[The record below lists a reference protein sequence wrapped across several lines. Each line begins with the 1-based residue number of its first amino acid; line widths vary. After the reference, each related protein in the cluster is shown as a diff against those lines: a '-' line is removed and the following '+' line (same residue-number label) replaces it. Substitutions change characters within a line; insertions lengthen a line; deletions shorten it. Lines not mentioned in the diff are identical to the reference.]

1 MRYLDIC
8 LIVFTAVSALGW
20 YVLWALDG
28 PARVQRRIAVVAV
41 VAFVATV
48 VAHQIKV
55 TNSPPDDAGFITG
68 RP

>member
-1 MRYLDIC
+1 MRYLDVC
-8 LIVFTAVSALGW
+8 LIALTAVSALGW
-20 YVLWALDG
+20 YVLWVLDG
-28 PARVQRRIAVVAV
+28 PPRTGRRLAVLAV

-55 TNSPPDDAGFITG
+55 ASFPPADAGFTG

>member
-1 MRYLDIC
+1 MRYLDVC
-8 LIVFTAVSALGW
+8 LIALTVASALLW

-28 PARVQRRIAVVAV
+28 PPHVRRRIAVIAV

-48 VAHQIKV
+48 VAHQIKIA
-55 TNSPPDDAGFITG
+55 SAPPEDAAFTG